1 MRNTMGKGFI
11 ETDGA
16 DSGQKYQREREIWP
30 EKFAPLAAIFR
41 NIHPGD
47 RIFIGTGC
55 GEPQFLLKALVD
67 YVKNNPKAFFEAEV
81 IHVWSLG
88 VAPYADEKF
97 QDNFRLDSFFI
108 GDSTRDAVNR
118 GAADYTPI
126 FLSQVPDLF
135 RREITPIDV
144 ALVQTSPPDS
154 HGYMSLGVSV
164 DIVKAAL
171 EMAPLVIAQVNR
183 FMPRIHGDG
192 FISVED
198 VDYLVPHDEP
208 LLEYRP
214 AVVSDTAARIASYV
228 ARIIEDGSTIQ
239 VGYGYAPNALL
250 SHLHKK
256 KHLGVHTELLT
267 DGIVE
272 LMKSGVVDN
281 SKKSID
287 RGKTV
292 ASFCMGRAETYEY
305 LDDNPSVEFKTID
318 YTNNPL
324 IISKIK
330 RMTAINSAMEIDL
343 TGQAT
348 AESLGSTF
356 YSGIGGQADFMRGAL
371 LAPGGKSILALPST
385 AIGGKVSRIVPA
397 LSAGSGVTLTRGDV
411 QYVVTERG
419 IAYLQGKNI
428 RERAMDLIAIAHPD
442 FQPWLIEEAKRLNLI
457 YQDQPFVPGKGGE
470 YPEHLA
476 IHRTTRSG
484 QGLEILLRPVRIS
497 DEPLIKEFF
506 YSLSDESLYSRFIS
520 ARRNV
525 PREVRQEVVAVDYS
539 RDMVILAVVEEK
551 DGPEQETVVGV
562 GQYSLNRDMH
572 TADVALVVRD
582 DFQGKGV
589 GSELLHYLT
598 YLAKRQGLLGFSA
611 EVLVTNRPMMALFEG
626 MGFEIEKRRE
636 EGVFEM
642 RMTF

>member
-1 MRNTMGKGFI
+1 M
-11 ETDGA
+11 
-16 DSGQKYQREREIWP
+16 
-30 EKFAPLAAIFR
+30 
-41 NIHPGD
+41 
-47 RIFIGTGC
+47 
-55 GEPQFLLKALVD
+55 
-67 YVKNNPKAFFEAEV
+67 
-81 IHVWSLG
+81 
-88 VAPYADEKF
+88 
-97 QDNFRLDSFFI
+97 
-108 GDSTRDAVNR
+108 
-118 GAADYTPI
+118 
-126 FLSQVPDLF
+126 
-135 RREITPIDV
+135 
-144 ALVQTSPPDS
+144 
-154 HGYMSLGVSV
+154 
-164 DIVKAAL
+164 
-171 EMAPLVIAQVNR
+171 
-183 FMPRIHGDG
+183 
-192 FISVED
+192 
-198 VDYLVPHDEP
+198 
-208 LLEYRP
+208 
-214 AVVSDTAARIASYV
+214 
-228 ARIIEDGSTIQ
+228 
-239 VGYGYAPNALL
+239 
-250 SHLHKK
+250 
-256 KHLGVHTELLT
+256 
-267 DGIVE
+267 
-272 LMKSGVVDN
+272 
-281 SKKSID
+281 
-287 RGKTV
+287 
-292 ASFCMGRAETYEY
+292 
-305 LDDNPSVEFKTID
+305 
-318 YTNNPL
+318 
-324 IISKIK
+324 
-330 RMTAINSAMEIDL
+330 
-343 TGQAT
+343 
-348 AESLGSTF
+348 
-356 YSGIGGQADFMRGAL
+356 
-371 LAPGGKSILALPST
+371 
-385 AIGGKVSRIVPA
+385 
-397 LSAGSGVTLTRGDV
+397 
-411 QYVVTERG
+411 VTERG

>member
-1 MRNTMGKGFI
+1 MGKGFI

>member
-1 MRNTMGKGFI
+1 MAKGFI
-11 ETDGA
+11 GTDGA

-30 EKFAPLAAIFR
+30 EKFAPLASIFR

-88 VAPYADEKF
+88 VAPYADEKLAE
-97 QDNFRLDSFFI
+97 NFRLDSFFI

-144 ALVQTSPPDS
+144 ALVQTSPPDA

-192 FISVED
+192 FLSVED
-198 VDYLVPHDEP
+198 VDYLIPQDEP

-228 ARIIEDGSTIQ
+228 ARIIEDGSTVQ

-256 KHLGVHTELLT
+256 KHLGIHTELLT

-281 SKKSID
+281 SRKSID

-305 LDDNPSVEFKTID
+305 LNDNPSVEFKTID

-385 AIGGKVSRIVPA
+385 ALGGKVSRIVPA
-397 LSAGSGVTLTRGDV
+397 LSPGSGVTLTRGDV

-457 YQDQPFVPGKGGE
+457 YQDQPFIPGKRGE

-484 QGLEILLRPVRIS
+484 QGLDILLRPVRIS

-506 YSLSDESLYSRFIS
+506 YSLSDESLYTRFIS

-525 PREVRQEVVAVDYS
+525 PREVRQEFVAVDYS
-539 RDMVILAVVEEK
+539 RDMVILAIVEDKGE
-551 DGPEQETVVGV
+551 PEHETAVGV
-562 GQYSLNRDMH
+562 GQYSLNPDNH
-572 TADVALVVRD
+572 TAEVALVVRD

-589 GSELLHYLT
+589 GSELLSYLT

-642 RMTF
+642 RMRFRVV

>member
-1 MRNTMGKGFI
+1 
-11 ETDGA
+11 
-16 DSGQKYQREREIWP
+16 
-30 EKFAPLAAIFR
+30 
-41 NIHPGD
+41 
-47 RIFIGTGC
+47 
-55 GEPQFLLKALVD
+55 
-67 YVKNNPKAFFEAEV
+67 
-81 IHVWSLG
+81 
-88 VAPYADEKF
+88 
-97 QDNFRLDSFFI
+97 
-108 GDSTRDAVNR
+108 
-118 GAADYTPI
+118 
-126 FLSQVPDLF
+126 
-135 RREITPIDV
+135 
-144 ALVQTSPPDS
+144 
-154 HGYMSLGVSV
+154 
-164 DIVKAAL
+164 
-171 EMAPLVIAQVNR
+171 
-183 FMPRIHGDG
+183 
-192 FISVED
+192 
-198 VDYLVPHDEP
+198 
-208 LLEYRP
+208 
-214 AVVSDTAARIASYV
+214 
-228 ARIIEDGSTIQ
+228 

-642 RMTF
+642 RMRFREV

>member
-1 MRNTMGKGFI
+1 MEDGDRGMKKGS
-11 ETDGA
+11 A
-16 DSGQKYQREREIWP
+16 SRSGRRERRAWP
-30 EKFAPLAAIFR
+30 EKLASLASIFR
-41 NIHPGD
+41 KIHPGD

-55 GEPQFLLKALVD
+55 GEPQYLIRSLVD
-67 YVKNNPKAFFEAEV
+67 FVKNNPKAFFEAEV

-198 VDYLVPHDEP
+198 VDYLVFQDEP

-385 AIGGKVSRIVPA
+385 ALGGKASRIVPA

-442 FQPWLIEEAKRLNLI
+442 FQPWLIEEAKRLKLI

-520 ARRNV
+520 ARKNV
-525 PREVRQEVVAVDYS
+525 PREVRQEFVAVDYT
-539 RDMVILAVVEEK
+539 RNMVILAVVEDKGE
-551 DGPEQETVVGV
+551 PEQETVVGV
-562 GQYSLNRDMH
+562 GQYSLNPDMH
-572 TADVALVVRD
+572 TAEVALVVRD

-589 GSELLHYLT
+589 GSELLHRLT

-642 RMTF
+642 RMRFGEV

>member
-1 MRNTMGKGFI
+1 MRDTLIGDIQMKEGSYGSNY
-11 ETDGA
+11 E
-16 DSGQKYQREREIWP
+16 REREIWP
-30 EKFAPLAAIFR
+30 EKFASLAAVFR

-55 GEPQFLLKALVD
+55 GEPQFLLSSLVE
-67 YVKNNPKAFFEAEV
+67 YVKSSPKAFFEAEV

-88 VAPYADEKF
+88 IAPYADEKLAE
-97 QDNFRLDSFFI
+97 NFRLDSFFV

-144 ALVQTSPPDS
+144 ALVQTSPPDR

-164 DIVKAAL
+164 DIVKAAV
-171 EMAPLVIAQVNR
+171 EMAPLVIAQVNSE
-183 FMPRIHGDG
+183 MPKIHGDG
-192 FISVED
+192 FINVED

-208 LLEYRP
+208 LLEYMP
-214 AVVSDTAARIASYV
+214 ELISDTAARIASYV

-250 SHLHKK
+250 SHLQKK
-256 KHLGVHTELLT
+256 KHLGIHTELLT

-281 SKKSID
+281 SQKTID

-292 ASFCMGRAETYEY
+292 AAFCMGRAETYEY
-305 LDDNPSVEFKTID
+305 LHDNPSVEFKTID

-324 IISKIK
+324 VISQIK

-356 YSGIGGQADFMRGAL
+356 YSGIGGQADFMRGSL

-385 AIGGKVSRIVPA
+385 ALGGTVSRIVPA
-397 LSAGSGVTLTRGDV
+397 LHPGSGVTLTRGDV
-411 QYVVTERG
+411 QYVVTEYG

-428 RERAMDLIAIAHPD
+428 RERAMDLISIAHPD
-442 FQPWLIEEAKRLNLI
+442 FRSWLIEEAKGLKLI
-457 YQDQPFVPGKGGE
+457 YKDQAYIPGKGGE
-470 YPEHLA
+470 YPESLA
-476 IHRTTRSG
+476 IHRTTRSS
-484 QGLEILLRPVRIS
+484 QEILLRPVKIS
-497 DEPLIKEFF
+497 DERLIKDFF
-506 YSLSDESLYSRFIS
+506 YSLSDESLYTRFIS
-520 ARRNV
+520 ARKNV
-525 PREVRQEVVAVDYS
+525 PHEMRQDLVAVDYT
-539 RDMVILAVVEEK
+539 RDMVILAVVEGK
-551 DGPEQETVVGV
+551 DEPEQETVVGV

-572 TADVALVVRD
+572 TAEVALVVRD
-582 DFQGKGV
+582 DYQGKGV
-589 GSELLHYLT
+589 GTELLHYLT

-611 EVLVTNRPMMALFEG
+611 EVLSSNRPMRSLFEK
-626 MGFEIEKRRE
+626 MGFDIEKRRE
-636 EGVFEM
+636 EGVYELKM
-642 RMTF
+642 RFREV

>member
-1 MRNTMGKGFI
+1 MGKGFI

-198 VDYLVPHDEP
+198 VDYLVFQDEP